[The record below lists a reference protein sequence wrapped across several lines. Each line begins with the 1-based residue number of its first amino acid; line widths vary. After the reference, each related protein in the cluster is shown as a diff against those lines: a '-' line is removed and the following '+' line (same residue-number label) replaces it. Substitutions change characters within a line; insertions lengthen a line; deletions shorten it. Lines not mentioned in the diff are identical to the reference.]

1 LNGFLVKAAEILLS
15 LTIVSNAKNSLFRS
29 IKLLSKEQQLLFLSG
44 LSQNLGDKIVTKVQK
59 LSTTGV
65 KWSK

>member
-1 LNGFLVKAAEILLS
+1 LNGFLVKAVEILLS

-29 IKLLSKEQQLLFLSG
+29 INLLSKEQQLLFLSG

-59 LSTTGV
+59 VPTTGV

>member
-1 LNGFLVKAAEILLS
+1 LNGFLVKAVEILLS

-29 IKLLSKEQQLLFLSG
+29 INLLSKEQQLLFLSG

-59 LSTTGV
+59 WSTTGV